1 MLSRERER
9 GGGVWGEQMGGIC
22 RAICIDMGSVNLSLS
37 HPESPHL
44 PLSAQLSSAHLLLN
58 GSTLFSFKLPCVC
71 AGSIY

>member
-9 GGGVWGEQMGGIC
+9 ERGGGGVGGEQMGGIC

-44 PLSAQLSSAHLLLN
+44 PLSAQLNS
-58 GSTLFSFKLPCVC
+58 PPP
-71 AGSIY
+71 